1 MFDAKTFQ
9 NQIAR
14 NYTLKASSFDYDGS
28 DNFDHHNFVQLPRP
42 VKTYHFDYAYVCFT
56 KDTDSY
62 AFITRLKNLPI
73 IFNETTYDLTK
84 MDERDFK
91 DHVIQL
97 HDAQKVRR
105 EKFEE
110 ELAGRTNAEKL
121 QVEAIAK
128 VVDNN
133 IINEVIIDLNNT
145 YVMDQNPQTSK
156 STQADEVINQ
166 QKEPVSKQLE
176 TLHEATSRKKDVPDA
191 VIVYSTSS
199 CLPPITYAPSN
210 TMTRDQVHDW
220 SSNTF
225 VERHKQENE

>member
-1 MFDAKTFQ
+1 
-9 NQIAR
+9 
-14 NYTLKASSFDYDGS
+14 
-28 DNFDHHNFVQLPRP
+28 
-42 VKTYHFDYAYVCFT
+42 
-56 KDTDSY
+56 
-62 AFITRLKNLPI
+62 
-73 IFNETTYDLTK
+73 

-145 YVMDQNPQTSK
+145 YVMD
-156 STQADEVINQ
+156 
-166 QKEPVSKQLE
+166 
-176 TLHEATSRKKDVPDA
+176 
-191 VIVYSTSS
+191 
-199 CLPPITYAPSN
+199 
-210 TMTRDQVHDW
+210 
-220 SSNTF
+220 
-225 VERHKQENE
+225 

>member
-28 DNFDHHNFVQLPRP
+28 DNADHHNFVQLPRP

-133 IINEVIIDLNNT
+133 IINEVIIDLYNT
-145 YVMDQNPQTSK
+145 YVMDQNP
-156 STQADEVINQ
+156 
-166 QKEPVSKQLE
+166 
-176 TLHEATSRKKDVPDA
+176 
-191 VIVYSTSS
+191 
-199 CLPPITYAPSN
+199 
-210 TMTRDQVHDW
+210 
-220 SSNTF
+220 
-225 VERHKQENE
+225 